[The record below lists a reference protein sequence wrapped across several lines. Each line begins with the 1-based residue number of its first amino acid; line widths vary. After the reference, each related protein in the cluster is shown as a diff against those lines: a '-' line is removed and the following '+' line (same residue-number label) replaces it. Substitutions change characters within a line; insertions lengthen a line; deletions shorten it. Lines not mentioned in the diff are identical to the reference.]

1 VKRTNLVSMLEHIPE
16 AAKDKFIFLRADR
29 GVAYGELMDV
39 MELLRTGGYPKIKLV
54 TVEGVSQAAAP
65 AAH

>member
-1 VKRTNLVSMLEHIPE
+1 
-16 AAKDKFIFLRADR
+16 
-29 GVAYGELMDV
+29 MDV

-54 TVEGVSQAAAP
+54 TVEGVSQAAAQ